1 MVIKII
7 YTLLAGLYSILLLL
21 SAIKE
26 LGKKQEKNTDPGN
39 KLIFIGSILLF
50 FSILPV
56 WVIDFGAY
64 FFVLLAG
71 LIIIHTGALLNGYKL
86 YGRPHLQH
94 HIVRLVFTVVI
105 LAGFY
110 SIAGV

>member
-1 MVIKII
+1 MVIKIV
-7 YTLLAGLYSILLLL
+7 YTLLVGAYSILLLL

-26 LGKKQEKNTDPGN
+26 LREKNTDSGN

-56 WVIDFGAY
+56 WVVDFGAY

-71 LIIIHTGALLNGYKL
+71 LVIIHTGALMNGYKL
-86 YGRPHLQH
+86 YGRPHFQH